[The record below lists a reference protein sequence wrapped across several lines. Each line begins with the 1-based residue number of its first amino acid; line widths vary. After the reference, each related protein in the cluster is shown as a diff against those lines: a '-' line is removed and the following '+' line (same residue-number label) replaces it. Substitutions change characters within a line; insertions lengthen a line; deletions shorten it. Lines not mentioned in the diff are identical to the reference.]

1 MSSRSKAP
9 AFSLYRLRKKSPRH
23 FIVTVVIAA
32 AKDEAGKG
40 TLERRSVPI
49 CHHATGAG
57 ASPSSLSHD
66 HGVAVGGP
74 VRPPAPSGAPL
85 AKPTRSTE
93 HDRVTAAATTDPAG
107 HPQRLQPLRA
117 LRPRPCRPRRRRRR
131 LRCALPARAAS
142 MASPR
147 PTRTIAAVQSCS
159 EPAGQLRRRSTRRP
173 AEPRNSAPRPAPLA
187 PPSAGAGLHGR
198 SPAGRRPLAR
208 PRTTPPRA
216 LEETSP
222 LLWWPAQ

>member
-1 MSSRSKAP
+1 MRLAKARLSEEVCP
-9 AFSLYRLRKKSPRH
+9 SAIMQPGRERLPPPSLM
-23 FIVTVVIAA
+23 T
-32 AKDEAGKG
+32 
-40 TLERRSVPI
+40 
-49 CHHATGAG
+49 
-57 ASPSSLSHD
+57 
-66 HGVAVGGP
+66 

-85 AKPTRSTE
+85 AQPTRSTE

-222 LLWWPAQ
+222 LAAPLAAGTVTQCRPSLHGGRHADERLAIRLA